1 MFQFP
6 AWSFALIC
14 CYFLPCKNVIERYVI
29 LPQLPTPPSGG
40 LDGIAANPSAILA
53 ANTKDSITVLSS
65 NCYSY
70 NHIIGNAAARL
81 QRSTSGIDCLDAHL
95 RKKEGVLL
103 ALSELSR
110 LPVLSIVEE
119 KLHLRE
125 ELIDWD
131 AEARQMTVMSTQS
144 KLSFGQVDALNQQ
157 LSLILTL
164 KSDRRAKICQ
174 YLKQDGPVEEEIQ
187 AFAVADEKVA
197 CAVTGAW
204 VRDQYT
210 KASEW
215 KSKYCSMITII
226 KSHDNIDAK
235 SQGESVAVDRIT
247 ALLTEHD
254 NLAVSFSEEYDQL
267 ESVMQN
273 VTEWE
278 NRIKQIVLCDSLTL
292 EERCQQLSNASN
304 LRPKGVFVDP
314 AGDLIDLWIW
324 VFTWRLQLQSGVRIL
339 LDQFDNLPQSQKKC
353 PDYETLKIL
362 VRSTISSLMIED
374 FIFPDKFSL
383 NPFLKQLRCHTFCS
397 IQGHTVTR
405 STSTIKKDVES
416 GIHGKHALDL
426 ILDAEADKVLGSC
439 LSITRRIFWMMML
452 QCFFIRLESDD
463 FGGGLSDAKMLASLS
478 NQFTRTSSFMDTK
491 VEENRLQSLI
501 DNVENLESK
510 SFQILEQ
517 CTALLQMNC
526 YSHKEELRQILLG
539 LSDVLSSLN
548 NPQMAPAVKL
558 LRDKTL
564 KEKVTWKIKGL
575 TWLLGTFAYEQFN
588 QNADSQ
594 AAELCDRIH
603 INNLRDLYD
612 TIPVIIGPEWD
623 VSGHCVE
630 REIIRISGMVKD
642 LWDRANLW
650 RTQVISLIPTSLGPG
665 QFVNNRGDDIVKLDT
680 LSALAGD
687 QLLSKVSTCLPR
699 LLDRNA
705 SLCPVSFLHSECVVY
720 AGHCA

>member
-1 MFQFP
+1 
-6 AWSFALIC
+6 
-14 CYFLPCKNVIERYVI
+14 
-29 LPQLPTPPSGG
+29 
-40 LDGIAANPSAILA
+40 
-53 ANTKDSITVLSS
+53 
-65 NCYSY
+65 
-70 NHIIGNAAARL
+70 
-81 QRSTSGIDCLDAHL
+81 
-95 RKKEGVLL
+95 
-103 ALSELSR
+103 
-110 LPVLSIVEE
+110 VEE

-131 AEARQMTVMSTQS
+131 AEAQQMIVMSTQS
-144 KLSFGQVDALNQQ
+144 KLSFGQVDALNQK

-174 YLKQDGPVEEEIQ
+174 YLKQDGPVEEEIN

-204 VRDQYT
+204 VRDQFT

-215 KSKYCSMITII
+215 KSKYCSMITTL
-226 KSHDNIDAK
+226 KLHDNIDAK
-235 SQGESVAVDRIT
+235 SQGESVVVDRIT

-254 NLAVSFSEEYDQL
+254 NLAVSFSEEYGQL

-273 VTEWE
+273 VSEWE

-314 AGDLIDLWIW
+314 AGNLIDLWIW
-324 VFTWRLQLQSGVRIL
+324 VFTWRLQLQCGVRIM

-353 PDYETLKIL
+353 PNYEALKIM

-374 FIFPDKFSL
+374 FIFPDKFAL

-397 IQGHTVTR
+397 IQGHAMTR
-405 STSTIKKDVES
+405 STSTIKRDIES
-416 GIHGKHALDL
+416 GIHGKHVLDL

-452 QCFFIRLESDD
+452 QGFFIRLESDD
-463 FGGGLSDAKMLASLS
+463 FVGGGLSDAKMLLSLS
-478 NQFTRTSSFMDTK
+478 NQFIHTSSCMDTK

-501 DNVENLESK
+501 DNAENLESK
-510 SFQILEQ
+510 SFRILEQ

-539 LSDVLSSLN
+539 LSDVLSSLD

-564 KEKVTWKIKGL
+564 KQKVKWKIKGL
-575 TWLLGTFAYEQFN
+575 TWLLGTYAYEQFY

-630 REIIRISGMVKD
+630 GEIIRISDMVKD
-642 LWDRANLW
+642 LWDRANMW
-650 RTQVISLIPTSLGPG
+650 RTQVLSLIPTSLGPG
-665 QFVNNRGDDIVKLDT
+665 QFVNKRGDDIVKLDT

-687 QLLSKVSTCLPR
+687 QVLSKVSTCWPR

-705 SLCPVSFLHSECVVY
+705 SLCPVLFLHMCCLRRSLCLS
-720 AGHCA
+720 